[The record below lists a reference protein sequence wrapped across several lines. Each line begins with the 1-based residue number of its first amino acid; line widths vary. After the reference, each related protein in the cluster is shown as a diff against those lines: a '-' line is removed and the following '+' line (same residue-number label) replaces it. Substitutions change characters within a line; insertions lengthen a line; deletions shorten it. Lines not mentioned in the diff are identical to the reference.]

1 MLRGMRTS
9 AVVLIV
15 AGALTA
21 PAAGQP
27 AAPPR
32 KQPTPQELD
41 RAREYFKAAEAARR
55 RHEYKDAADSYLAA
69 YALFPDPEFYFDV
82 AEVDRLGGDE
92 AGALTY
98 YRKYLELEPAG
109 RGSAAARTAVAE
121 LRRALDAKKPG
132 GVTKPG
138 GDRAQVAA
146 PPSSGRTQPAAAP
159 SSDRAR
165 TPAAQSGDRP
175 VTGAAP
181 NSGRQ
186 QTATAPGGDR
196 SPAAA
201 ATSRSDRPATAPA
214 PGERPQIA
222 ATTSSHRP
230 PADTAVPRGGEPPT
244 VPGPR
249 PEPTTPAGTAV
260 DGAPVTTLV
269 PGAPGRTYRLA
280 GLAAGGAG
288 VVTLAIGVG
297 FGIHA
302 KAISDEASRWDMF
315 HQARYDE
322 GQAAQR
328 NMYILTGV
336 GAAALVAGGV
346 LYYLGVR
353 ADATAERG
361 AIAVVPAVGH
371 AAVGLTAAGEF

>member
-1 MLRGMRTS
+1 MLRGLQTS

-32 KQPTPQELD
+32 KSPTPQELD
-41 RAREYFKAAEAARR
+41 RAREYFKAAEAAKR

-82 AEVDRLGGDE
+82 AEVYRLGGDE

-98 YRKYLELEPAG
+98 YRKYLDLEPAG
-109 RGSAAARTAVAE
+109 RGSATARAAIIE
-121 LRRALDAKKPG
+121 LRRALEAKKAG
-132 GVTKPG
+132 GPAKP
-138 GDRAQVAA
+138 
-146 PPSSGRTQPAAAP
+146 
-159 SSDRAR
+159 
-165 TPAAQSGDRP
+165 
-175 VTGAAP
+175 
-181 NSGRQ
+181 
-186 QTATAPGGDR
+186 
-196 SPAAA
+196 
-201 ATSRSDRPATAPA
+201 SDRPATATAPNSSRPPTAPA
-214 PGERPQIA
+214 SGGDRSPTGATTSRSERPATTLPPGSERPPIA
-222 ATTSSHRP
+222 ATTSSTRP
-230 PADTAVPRGGEPPT
+230 PADTAMPRGGEPPT
-244 VPGPR
+244 VTVPHS
-249 PEPTTPAGTAV
+249 EPAPLPATAAATTPA
-260 DGAPVTTLV
+260 
-269 PGAPGRTYRLA
+269 PGAPGRTFRLA

-288 VVTLAIGVG
+288 VITLAIGVG

-302 KAISDEASRWDMF
+302 KSISDEASRWDTF

-336 GAAALVAGGV
+336 GAATLVAGGV

-361 AIAVVPAVGH
+361 AVAVVPALG
-371 AAVGLTAAGEF
+371 AGTVGLTAAGVF